1 MPPRPP
7 RKPGAASSSGQSGNR
22 SSRGSKSPA
31 SFGKR
36 PGPGKGNPHRES
48 SAPVRPRSNNFAP
61 PSAPEGRG
69 VRGSASVDA
78 SSETSGEQSES
89 VESED
94 TIRLQKFL
102 AMAGVDSRRN
112 CEEYIRTGR
121 VTVDGE
127 VVLDPARA
135 IDPKTNDVRLDAERL
150 RPPRFRYFLINK
162 PKGVLCTNSD
172 PQGRPRAVD
181 LIPVQ
186 DQRLFTV
193 GRLDEN
199 TEGLLLITNDG
210 DLAQHL
216 AHPRFEVVRRYRCQV
231 AGIPTTETL
240 RQLREGMYF
249 SDGFFRFRSV
259 HVHRRKGRSVILELE
274 LQEGKNREIRRLM
287 ARSGHKVLSLERI
300 GFGPLQLRGLGP
312 GRHRELLPWEIQE
325 LRRFAEHGE
334 EPAGAKPQRR
344 DEFGYRPGKTRMRV
358 PKTGLQSGPKPESTI
373 PEVGRTEQRPEGR
386 RPDRPP
392 RGDSQRPVVPGRED
406 RRSDRPRS
414 AEPRSANQG
423 TSAQRPD
430 DRRSGPRPTGP
441 RTSDRRGSGPR
452 TSGQRNPAPRTEG
465 PQRAG
470 RRGER
475 SSSGEFES
483 GAIEIEV
490 FDGSMPREPRRP
502 SGDKGPRGPRP
513 AKTGRPNERRE
524 GFRSESSDRPRPA
537 KSESRRPA
545 ANGKGKSSGAKSFRV
560 TGKKESNVTSNAK
573 GRDRRRNK

>member
-1 MPPRPP
+1 M
-7 RKPGAASSSGQSGNR
+7 
-22 SSRGSKSPA
+22 
-31 SFGKR
+31 
-36 PGPGKGNPHRES
+36 
-48 SAPVRPRSNNFAP
+48 
-61 PSAPEGRG
+61 
-69 VRGSASVDA
+69 
-78 SSETSGEQSES
+78 
-89 VESED
+89 ESED
-94 TIRLQKFL
+94 SIRLQKFL

-135 IDPKTNDVRLDAERL
+135 IDPRKHDVRLDTERL

-240 RQLREGMYF
+240 KQLRDGMYF

-334 EPAGAKPQRR
+334 KPTDSKPQRR
-344 DEFGYRPGKTRMRV
+344 DEFGYRPGQTRKPV
-358 PKTGLQSGPKPESTI
+358 PKSGLNSAPKPEAARLEGQS
-373 PEVGRTEQRPEGR
+373 EGR
-386 RPDRPP
+386 RPDGP
-392 RGDSQRPVVPGRED
+392 RADAAGFDAPKRDG
-406 RRSDRPRS
+406 RRSD
-414 AEPRSANQG
+414 
-423 TSAQRPD
+423 
-430 DRRSGPRPTGP
+430 GP
-441 RTSDRRGSGPR
+441 RTSAPRTSDARNQGPRRPGPR
-452 TSGQRNPAPRTEG
+452 TSGPAPRT
-465 PQRAG
+465 G
-470 RRGER
+470 RPPRPDRRDER
-475 SSSGEFES
+475 KSSDSFES
-483 GAIEIEV
+483 DAIEIEV

-502 SGDKGPRGPRP
+502 TGDKGPRGPRP
-513 AKTGRPNERRE
+513 AKAGRPNERRE

-545 ANGKGKSSGAKSFRV
+545 AKGKGKSSGAKSFRV
-560 TGKKESNVTSNAK
+560 TGKKDANVTPNAK